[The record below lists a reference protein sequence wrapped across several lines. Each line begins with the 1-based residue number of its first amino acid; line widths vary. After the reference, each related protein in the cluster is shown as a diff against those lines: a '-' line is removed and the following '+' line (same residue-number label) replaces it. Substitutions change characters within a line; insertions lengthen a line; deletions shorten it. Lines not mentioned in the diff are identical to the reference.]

1 MACGR
6 LKGKVALITGA
17 SRGIGRAIA
26 IEFAREGA
34 SVVIN
39 YLFNR
44 RLAEELAKKLSLD
57 FGVRAIAIGFD
68 VRKREEIIKA
78 KEKVKRE
85 YGKLD
90 ILVNNAGIN
99 RPNDFDKISEEEWDE
114 VLSVNLKGAFLV
126 TQTFADIISDG
137 GSIINI
143 SSVSGQYGGPR
154 TTHYAVSKAGLIA
167 LTHNMAIFFSKRG
180 IRVNCIA
187 PGLIE
192 SDMAKAAKGLG
203 VEEKILLKRLGL
215 AKEVAKVA
223 VFLASEEA
231 SYITGQTINVNG
243 GIVLSHGL

>member
-1 MACGR
+1 MKGCGR

-26 IEFAREGA
+26 IEFAKEGA
-34 SVVIN
+34 SVIIN
-39 YLFNR
+39 YLSNKH
-44 RLAEELAKKLSLD
+44 LAEKLAEKLTND
-57 FGVRAIAIGFD
+57 YKVKAIAVKFD
-68 VRKREEIIKA
+68 VRERKEILRA
-78 KEKVKRE
+78 KEKVKKE
-85 YGKLD
+85 FGKLD
-90 ILVNNAGIN
+90 VLVNNAGIN
-99 RPNDFDKISEEEWDE
+99 KPNDFDKISEEEWDE
-114 VLSVNLKGAFLV
+114 VLGVNLKGAFLV

-167 LTHNMAIFFSKRG
+167 LTHNMAIFFSKRN

-192 SDMAKAAKGLG
+192 SEMAKAAKGLG
-203 VEEKILLKRLGL
+203 VEDRILLKRLGS
-215 AKEVAKVA
+215 ASEVAKVA

-231 SYITGQTINVNG
+231 SYITGQTLNVNG
-243 GIVLSHGL
+243 GLKLS

>member
-1 MACGR
+1 MAK
-6 LKGKVALITGA
+6 LKGKVALITGS
-17 SRGIGRAIA
+17 SRGIGKAIA
-26 IEFAREGA
+26 LEFAKEGA
-34 SVVIN
+34 NIILN
-39 YLFNR
+39 YVSRDETARNTK
-44 RLAEELAKKLSLD
+44 AQIEQ
-57 FGVRAIAIGFD
+57 FGVRVVVSKFD

-78 KEKVKRE
+78 KRLIEKEFSR
-85 YGKLD
+85 LD

-99 RPNDFDKISEEEWDE
+99 RPNDFDKITEEEWDE
-114 VLSVNLKGAFLV
+114 VLAVNLKGAFLV

-167 LTHNMAIFFSKRG
+167 LTHNMAIFFSKRN

-192 SDMAKAAKGLG
+192 SDMAKAARGLG
-203 VEEKILLKRLGL
+203 VEEKILLKRFGL
-215 AKEVAKVA
+215 PKEVAKAA

-231 SYITGQTINVNG
+231 SYLTGQTINVNG
-243 GIVLSHGL
+243 GILLSHGV

>member
-34 SVVIN
+34 NVVIN
-39 YLFNR
+39 YLSNKK
-44 RLAEELAKKLSLD
+44 LAEELADKLSSD
-57 FGVRAIAIGFD
+57 FGVRATAVGFD
-68 VRKREEIIKA
+68 VRKKEEIIEA
-78 KEKVKRE
+78 KEKVERE
-85 YGKLD
+85 FGKLD

-99 RPNDFDKISEEEWDE
+99 RPNDFDRITEEEWDE

-215 AKEVAKVA
+215 PEEVAKAA
-223 VFLASEEA
+223 VFLASEDA

-243 GIVLSHGL
+243 GLIFS